1 MKVVY
6 TDEALCNLDEAL
18 AFITSNYP
26 TISAAFEQ
34 RLRAV
39 ERRISRWP
47 MSAEEVAQR
56 PGVRVVPLLRYPYR
70 IFYRVTR
77 DAVEV
82 LYVHHAARHDP
93 WDEK

>member
-6 TDEALCNLDEAL
+6 TDEALRNLDEAL
-18 AFITSNYP
+18 TFIASNYP

-39 ERRISRWP
+39 ERRIGRWP

-56 PGVRVVPLLRYPYR
+56 PGVRVVPLIRYPGY
-70 IFYRVTR
+70 FT
-77 DAVEV
+77 E
-82 LYVHHAARHDP
+82 
-93 WDEK
+93 